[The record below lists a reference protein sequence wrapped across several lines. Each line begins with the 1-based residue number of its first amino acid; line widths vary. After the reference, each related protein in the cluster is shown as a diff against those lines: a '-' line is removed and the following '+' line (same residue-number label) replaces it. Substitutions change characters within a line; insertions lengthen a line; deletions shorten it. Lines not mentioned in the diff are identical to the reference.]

1 MTERFDDLM
10 YHAGLTAQ
18 GCWDEMDDYNR
29 AAIERYGRLI
39 VAECI
44 KVVHQQDRIPKEFF
58 YPKGADTH
66 ELAIKQHF
74 GIQDE

>member
-1 MTERFDDLM
+1 MIDKFEDLM

-18 GCWDEMDDYNR
+18 GCWDEMDSYDH
-29 AAIERYGRLI
+29 AAIEQYGKLI
-39 VAECI
+39 VNECI
-44 KVVHQQDRIPKEFF
+44 KVVHQQDRIPEGFF
-58 YPKGADTH
+58 YPKGAAVH